1 MKELQTAIQ
10 EIRQSRSRFQIE
22 KFVIGQHDT
31 PEMQYYQTVLEAS
44 TLVRALE
51 DSELQIEKLE
61 AEIEEL
67 LETGKKSDAVEAKIK
82 RKKIE
87 DMELNLVGTRRE
99 LEILTDIFNQF
110 PRYTREDIEKAQP
123 DYWKQR
129 LIRVGQLQHLGAA
142 SGINW
147 AQLEAIYQAD
157 LLPHAK
163 DNITNVEAL
172 EDKSQGLMFDS
183 SMTKQ
188 KDRVE

>member
-1 MKELQTAIQ
+1 MDIIKIAIQ
-10 EIRQSRSRFQIE
+10 EVRQSRSRFQIE
-22 KFVIGQHDT
+22 KFVVGQHDT

-51 DSELQIEKLE
+51 DTELQIEKLE

-67 LETGKKSDAVEAKIK
+67 LETGKKSDEVEAKIK

-87 DMELNLVGTRRE
+87 DMKLNLIGTRRE
-99 LEILTDIFNQF
+99 LEILTEIFNQF

-142 SGINW
+142 TGVNW

-157 LLPHAK
+157 LLPYAK
-163 DNITNVEAL
+163 ENLV
-172 EDKSQGLMFDS
+172 
-183 SMTKQ
+183 
-188 KDRVE
+188 RVEVLENKAEGLQFDLETRSKQEAT

>member
-1 MKELQTAIQ
+1 MDIIKIAIQ
-10 EIRQSRSRFQIE
+10 EVRQSRSRFQIE
-22 KFVIGQHDT
+22 KFVVGQHDT

-51 DSELQIEKLE
+51 DTELQIEKLE

-67 LETGKKSDAVEAKIK
+67 LETGKKSDEVEAKIK

-87 DMELNLVGTRRE
+87 DMKLNLIGTRRE
-99 LEILTDIFNQF
+99 LEILTEIFNQF

-142 SGINW
+142 TGVNW

-157 LLPHAK
+157 LLPYAK
-163 DNITNVEAL
+163 ENLVRYEVLENKAEGLQFDLETRSKQEA
-172 EDKSQGLMFDS
+172 
-183 SMTKQ
+183 T
-188 KDRVE
+188 